1 MKLTGKEEFIAP
13 RAAIW
18 NILMDTEKLTRITPG
33 LSHLEA
39 TGPDEYVATADVK
52 IGPVKGSFKGEM
64 SITEKQEEEA
74 FTLNILQKSKV
85 GNVDAAVRIE
95 LAELAPEQTE
105 LSFVGQAKMSG
116 LLARTG
122 ARVMTG
128 VANSLSKQFFA
139 GLREELDASTT
150 G

>member
-1 MKLTGKEEFIAP
+1 MQLTGQEEFAAA
-13 RAAIW
+13 RTAIW
-18 NILMDTEKLTRITPG
+18 QILMDTDKLTRITPG
-33 LSHLEA
+33 LSHLQE
-39 TGPDEYVATADVK
+39 TGPDEYVATAEVK
-52 IGPVKGSFKGEM
+52 IGPVKGAFKGAM
-64 SITEKQEEEA
+64 SITDKEEGEA

-95 LAELAPEQTE
+95 LAEVNPEKTA
-105 LSFVGQAKMSG
+105 LSFAGKAKMSG

-139 GLREELDASTT
+139 GLREELA